1 MKFNPRH
8 HFPAAAARHLALP
21 VIAALLAGCA
31 GLGGQLSVA
40 SLESSSTDALDRTGE
55 VLAEDARRIAEHQ
68 ARLRQEIEQLALPPV
83 QLPPVA
89 PEYDPL
95 EDRVVTI
102 NMYDTEVGQLLWT
115 LADQLGMNLIIDPAV
130 LARQQRASLYL
141 REVTAR
147 EVYNHILE
155 SFDLHGQVRG
165 GALLVGLMEE
175 RVFNLDVLAASVGID
190 VSSGGNVF
198 GSMSGGDGGGGGGGG
213 GSGGNQLRGN
223 FTLSGGSMQTDPF
236 DQIEDAIER
245 ILDPGGQGSQGGQ
258 GSASAGNERDE
269 GPVATWS
276 LNRSSGSL
284 FIRARPSQVRSVA
297 TLVERVQSV
306 LGRQV
311 LVEAQLLDVQL
322 NDSYELG
329 VDWNLLRDH
338 VAGLYGSAP
347 MIGGGAESLFPHGR
361 SDGLRLPERSLTIP
375 GQTIGSGNGRSM
387 GLAYGQDSFSVALRA
402 LRSFGNV
409 KMLSNPSIRVRNGAP
424 AMLSVGSNIRY
435 VSRSSSTT
443 NVPGG
448 SALLTTADVQTDSLF
463 AGVVIGVLPF
473 IREDGQVELMI
484 HPMQTEVDPASLALI
499 DVGGNNRVTLPVVNY
514 KGITTTLN
522 LQSGDTVLL
531 GGLIDESSSRL
542 NRGVPGLSDVPVL
555 GEAFNDRRRSGSTR
569 ELVMVLRA
577 HVL

>member
-1 MKFNPRH
+1 MKCNQRPRFH
-8 HFPAAAARHLALP
+8 AAAAARRLAVP
-21 VIAALLAGCA
+21 AIAALFAGCA
-31 GLGGQLSVA
+31 GMGGQLAVA
-40 SLESSSTDALDRTGE
+40 SLESGSPDALDRTGE

-68 ARLRQEIEQLALPPV
+68 ARLRQEIELLAQAPV

-115 LADQLGMNLIIDPAV
+115 LADQLGMNLIVDPAV
-130 LARQQRASLYL
+130 LKQQQRASLYL

-198 GSMSGGDGGGGGGGG
+198 GSMAGGDGGGGGGGSG

-236 DQIEDAIER
+236 DQIEEAIER
-245 ILDPGGQGSQGGQ
+245 ILDPGRQQGRSAQG
-258 GSASAGNERDE
+258 AGDTDDAA
-269 GPVATWS
+269 PVATWS

-297 TLVERVQSV
+297 GLIDRVQSV

-338 VAGLYGSAP
+338 VAGMYGTDP
-347 MIGGGAESLFPHGR
+347 LLVGGAETLFPHGR
-361 SDGLRLPERSLTIP
+361 SDGLRLPGRSLTIP
-375 GQTIGSGNGRSM
+375 GQAVGSGSGRSL

-473 IREDGQVELMI
+473 IRDDGQVELMI

-531 GGLIDESSSRL
+531 GGLIDETSSRV